1 MGKQIEV
8 MYFPDG
14 RLVIRGREL
23 YAALAETEPY
33 LKWFSRMRAYG
44 FRDGRDYQLVPC
56 HPGQNIVDHEISFG
70 MAREICLISQTEN
83 AKICRESLIRFE
95 RYFNDPKT
103 VMERADYLRGMA
115 EQEEKPMADSPYRE
129 RILACDRLK
138 PIELIAQDYA
148 LSVEQMN
155 IWLFLAGALY
165 RKDGIWLPNPVFVER
180 GYCVMLY
187 GENTRVLWTQKGQL
201 FIYDELKSDGFL
213 PVMERRRKEHQ

>member
-44 FRDGRDYQLVPC
+44 FRDGRDYRVVPHRAGRQC
-56 HPGQNIVDHEISFG
+56 MDHEISIG

-83 AKICRESLIRFE
+83 AKICREGLIRFE
-95 RYFNDPKT
+95 RYFNAPDT
-103 VMERADYLRGMA
+103 VMERADYLREMA
-115 EQEEKPMADSPYRE
+115 EKENAPEAESPFRQ
-129 RILACDRLK
+129 RILSCSRPK

-148 LSVEQMN
+148 LSVDQMN
-155 IWLFLAGALY
+155 FWLFLVGAVY
-165 RKDGIWLPNPVFVER
+165 RKDGVWLPYPMYVER
-180 GYCVMLY
+180 GYCLMPS
-187 GENTRVLWTQKGQL
+187 GGNTRVLWTQKGQL
-201 FIYDELKSDGFL
+201 FIYDELKAAGCQ
-213 PVMERRRKEHQ
+213 PVEEWEPDYPG